1 MVEWG
6 MLYKGP
12 WVLRQS
18 RKVLYKNHLQQ
29 AAFCLNYQEKGS
41 WQAELFMGTVIH
53 FQQSIS
59 SKNTIQFSEGTIQI
73 FFKDQVQPQ
82 TALQWLHSC
91 SQLASFALELI
102 VTYFYHT
109 TQFEL
114 VFISACCFCS
124 YRIISSYF
132 TSHTLLFSCLVVC
145 CCVLAP
151 AKPIGSMT

>member
-18 RKVLYKNHLQQ
+18 RKVLHKNHLQQ

-41 WQAELFMGTVIH
+41 WQAELLMGTVIH

-73 FFKDQVQPQ
+73 FFKDHVQPQ

-102 VTYFYHT
+102 FTYFWLPHNT
-109 TQFEL
+109 VWT
-114 VFISACCFCS
+114 CFYLCML
-124 YRIISSYF
+124 
-132 TSHTLLFSCLVVC
+132 LLFLQDHIIIFHLTHFVVLMPGSVLLCTGSCQ
-145 CCVLAP
+145 
-151 AKPIGSMT
+151 MYW